1 MKENKKN
8 NKLKGLI
15 SNQKGMA
22 LLTTLI
28 FTFVLV
34 SLGVALLTMTNND
47 SKLSTLQ
54 RESTRAFYLAETGIE
69 KALWYINFSP
79 ENTYGLD
86 WRTTEAD
93 PYKEGSTDEYFQV
106 VVTTDTVDPD
116 DGEAT
121 IIKFVSTG
129 TVNKGGQFNKGTRK
143 IEVKLIKGV
152 AQNNSLA
159 YNYAIFTDNDMV
171 INGNIFVNGDI
182 HSNGDIT
189 VAGTSFDLPNGSV
202 TASGTVTGYSEG
214 ISGAKE
220 QEVPFID
227 FDYYKNIATGVSDPD
242 EIGGH
247 YYGDGNSLIIDSDRT
262 LNGIHF
268 VDGNIII
275 KPPLDLLT
283 IEDGALF
290 ATGTISSQGGC
301 DIEIIHN
308 EGYDNP
314 LAIIADG
321 DITMGGNV
329 HGEGVIQTNGT
340 FTLNGT
346 INIQEGAIVA
356 EDGIFNGGGGTM
368 NVVYDNG
375 LQQDI
380 VSGTGVEIW
389 KKASWREVY

>member
-1 MKENKKN
+1 MKGNKKN
-8 NKLKGLI
+8 NKLKNLLT
-15 SNQKGMA
+15 SQRGMA

-79 ENTYGLD
+79 DNTQGLD

-93 PYKEGSTDEYFQV
+93 PYSEGSSDEYFKV

-129 TVNKGGQFNKGTRK
+129 TVNKGGQFNKGTRT

-152 AQNNSLA
+152 AQNNSLS
-159 YNYAIFTDNDMV
+159 YNYAIFTEEDMV

-189 VAGTSFDLPNGSV
+189 VAGTSFDLPNGFA
-202 TASGTVTGYSEG
+202 TASGTVTGYSDG
-214 ISGAKE
+214 ISGAQE

-227 FDYYKNIATGVSDPD
+227 FGSYQVIAEGDGGV
-242 EIGGH
+242 
-247 YYGDGNSLIIDSDRT
+247 YYGDGNSLIIDSNRT
-262 LNGIHF
+262 LTGINF
-268 VDGNIII
+268 VDQDIII
-275 KPPLDLLT
+275 KPPCTEL
-283 IEDGALF
+283 IIKDGALF
-290 ATGTISSQGGC
+290 ARGTITSQGGC
-301 DIEIIHN
+301 DIQIIHSEDYN
-308 EGYDNP
+308 NP

-321 DITMGGNV
+321 DITLGGNV

-380 VSGTGVEIW
+380 VPGTGVEIW
-389 KKASWREVY
+389 KKLSWRETY

>member
-1 MKENKKN
+1 MKVNKKN

-15 SNQKGMA
+15 SNKKGMA

-79 ENTYGLD
+79 DNTQGLD

-93 PYKEGSTDEYFQV
+93 PYREGSSDEYFQV

-189 VAGTSFDLPNGSV
+189 VAGTSFDLPNGSA

-214 ISGAKE
+214 IGGAEE

-227 FDYYKNIATGVSDPD
+227 FDYYQTIAEGDGGV
-242 EIGGH
+242 
-247 YYGDGNSLIIDSDRT
+247 YYGDGNSLIIDTNRT
-262 LNGIHF
+262 LTGIHF
-268 VDGNIII
+268 VDKDIII
-275 KPPLDLLT
+275 KPPCTKLI
-283 IEDGALF
+283 IEDGAIF
-290 ATGTISSQGGC
+290 ARGTIKSQGGC
-301 DIEIIHN
+301 DIQIVHSEDYN
-308 EGYDNP
+308 NP

>member
-1 MKENKKN
+1 MKN
-8 NKLKGLI
+8 NKNNSKLVIYL

-22 LLTTLI
+22 LVATLI
-28 FTFVLV
+28 FTFILV
-34 SLGVALLTMTNND
+34 SLGAALLTMTNND

-79 ENTYGLD
+79 ENTDGLD
-86 WRTTEAD
+86 WETTEEA
-93 PYKEGSTDEYFQV
+93 PYPEKGSSDEYFEV
-106 VVTTDTVDPD
+106 VVTGIDYE

-121 IIKFVSTG
+121 KKIFLSTG
-129 TVNKGGQFNKGTRK
+129 IIDQGGKFNKGTRT

-152 AQNNSLA
+152 AQNNSLS
-159 YNYAIFTDNDMV
+159 YNYAIFTEEDMV

-189 VAGTSFDLPNGSV
+189 VAGTSFDLPNGFA
-202 TASGTVTGYSEG
+202 TASGTVTGYSDG
-214 ISGAKE
+214 ISGAQE

-227 FDYYKNIATGVSDPD
+227 FGSYQVIAEGDGGV
-242 EIGGH
+242 
-247 YYGDGNSLIIDSDRT
+247 YYGDGNSLIIDSNRT
-262 LNGIHF
+262 LTGINF
-268 VDGNIII
+268 VDQDIII
-275 KPPLDLLT
+275 KPPCTEL
-283 IEDGALF
+283 IIKDGALF
-290 ATGTISSQGGC
+290 ARGTITSQGGC
-301 DIEIIHN
+301 DIQIIHSEDYN
-308 EGYDNP
+308 NP

-321 DITMGGNV
+321 DITLGGNV

-380 VSGTGVEIW
+380 VTGTGVEIW
-389 KKASWREVY
+389 KKSSWRETY